1 MSERICVLSADAA
14 FAQMLRLELEDAGY
28 SVSVLHREKKLPSAP
43 IYLVDRDAFPSTEP
57 PASRLIGYGKSA
69 SSDPIFLLR
78 PFLLS
83 DLISA
88 VRGEGK
94 RERGITLAPDGASVT
109 LHGTRIPLTPK
120 EYALLAC
127 LVRASGAPVSRADL
141 LREVWEEG
149 SDEGV
154 VTVYLHYLRKK
165 LERGGKKI
173 LYAVRGSGYAL
184 RMEEEL

>member
-1 MSERICVLSADAA
+1 MERICILSAEAA

-28 SVSVLHREKKLPSAP
+28 SVSVLHREKKLPSASL
-43 IYLVDRDAFPSTEP
+43 YLVDRDTFAAAEP
-57 PASRLIGYGKSA
+57 PASRVIGYGRGE
-69 SSDPIFLLR
+69 SSDATFLHR

-94 RERGITLAPDGASVT
+94 RERGMILSPDGASVT
-109 LHGTRIPLTPK
+109 LRGTRIPLTPK

-127 LVRASGAPVSRADL
+127 LVRANGAPVSRAAL
-141 LREVWEEG
+141 LRAVWEEG
-149 SDEGV
+149 SGEGV

-165 LERGGKKI
+165 LERDGKKI